1 MNNTTVERIEIKMRG
16 DNVYDIYVNKKFI
29 DSAGCYLKALAIVKD
44 FIEYELGMEQ
54 IVKEFEQ
61 T

>member
-1 MNNTTVERIEIKMRG
+1 LTM
-16 DNVYDIYVNKKFI
+16 
-29 DSAGCYLKALAIVKD
+29 VKN